1 MSWDLFTP
9 YPCSLCS
16 LTSSLSAGSV
26 LQSQALGN
34 GCALCLFC
42 SFPGSRSHHLQ
53 ILLKCPLLHEAFSV
67 LKPQAPPSSSI
78 PGFPLFCSFFFFLML
93 SLSSNTLQSYHLF
106 LLIFCSPPPSAHA
119 RRMQALPGRDFFLS
133 YSLCVSPVPGTCL
146 IHSKCSVNICW
157 ISGWMKKKE
166 TVPDRPPGTFLF
178 SQLLNKGSSCSRL
191 KVSY

>member
-78 PGFPLFCSFFFFLML
+78 PGFPLFCSFFFFLNALIVFKYSPKL
-93 SLSSNTLQSYHLF
+93 SLISAYF
-106 LLIFCSPPPSAHA
+106 LLSS
-119 RRMQALPGRDFFLS
+119 
-133 YSLCVSPVPGTCL
+133 SLCPCQENASSTRQRFF
-146 IHSKCSVNICW
+146 SV
-157 ISGWMKKKE
+157 
-166 TVPDRPPGTFLF
+166 LF
-178 SQLLNKGSSCSRL
+178 SVCISSAWNMP
-191 KVSY
+191 YT